1 MLPNSFIKKFSW
13 VLLFS
18 MLFSLVSILPEEPAY
33 AAGEFAC
40 FDSNGAAYA
49 YHMEFSGSNVTV
61 YKWNVAAGSYTTAET
76 FNLGSLTGTTDQIN
90 GHTMDGDGNMYVIYQ
105 PTSGNKRLVKLN
117 YVDGNGGSITD
128 MGEISSSSSGD
139 VNAGSYIEHGGSNY
153 IVFSKGMGDGGRYY
167 VQLSNSTTVSASGT
181 WSQSSSF
188 NDGANKKQAKD
199 FAWIKDGLTI
209 GSDTYN
215 LVGVDLKNDA
225 VILGKWAGPSSTV
238 ELVDYDIDA
247 KPSSWN
253 SSDTVGAMY
262 GFGGSVI
269 YASNNQEGE
278 MGELTWDGS
287 AFDITYKGESAA
299 STNNDG
305 AACHSGDPTL
315 DFNPTVSAAEGSCS
329 GSNREV
335 DVTLTNTASEM
346 AATFVVTYTLDG
358 ASPVTLTSGSGQSVS
373 SGASNTSLTIPAQ
386 SNGTAVVVS
395 WYAENDTY
403 DTRKPT
409 TGTTTLSTIT
419 IDTSSCAQGTVSTGL
434 GSCSN
439 GAATSTIVLT
449 ATNATMY
456 FDVQYQINS
465 DGWVTL
471 KNDEAVSPG
480 SPETYA
486 TPAQAD
492 GTTVSWRYETGTS
505 APSSGSYTSAT
516 SRTVDCDLTVT
527 VSTQINSCS
536 NGTATT
542 TVTFVGSASGNTQYY
557 DLQRREDGGS
567 WSDVVNG
574 ESIAAGETNT
584 HTSSAFND
592 GTLVEWQYR
601 IGDSNPS
608 SGSYTTTGTGSG
620 TLTQR
625 TIDCDITFTI
635 STSINSCSSGAATVS
650 IEFAASAAGNTQ
662 YFDVEWSTDQSSW
675 TSLVDGGDLTA
686 GDTDTYTTTAVDD
699 GVTVYFHY
707 RHGDSNPSSGS
718 WLTTN
723 VTNRTIDCDITFTID
738 TSINSCSS
746 GAATV
751 SIEFAASASGN
762 TQYFDVQWSTDQ
774 SSWTN
779 LADGGDLTAGDT
791 DTYTTTAVDHEE
803 TVYFQYRHAD
813 SNPSSGSW
821 LTTNVTNR
829 TIDCPTD
836 CIFEGTTA
844 FFLSPANK
852 NTTTRT
858 AANKIKKWVLLI
870 PVSPM

>member
-1 MLPNSFIKKFSW
+1 
-13 VLLFS
+13 
-18 MLFSLVSILPEEPAY
+18 MLFSLFSVLPDEPAY
-33 AAGEFAC
+33 ASGEFSC
-40 FDSNGAAYA
+40 FDSNGAAFA
-49 YHMEFSGSNVTV
+49 YHMEFSGDDVTV
-61 YKWNVAAGSYTTAET
+61 YKWNVSAGSYTTAET
-76 FNLGSLTGTTDQIN
+76 FDLGGLTGSTDQIN

-105 PTSGNKRLVKLN
+105 PTSGSKRLVKLN
-117 YVDGNGGSITD
+117 YVDGNGGTYTD

-139 VNAGSYIEHGGSNY
+139 VNAGSYIEHGGNSY

-167 VQLSNSTTVSASGT
+167 VQLSNSTTVSASGS

-188 NDGANKKQAKD
+188 DDGANKKQAKD

-225 VILGKWAGPSSTV
+225 VILGQWAGPSTTV
-238 ELVDYDIDA
+238 QFVDYEIDS
-247 KPSSWN
+247 KPTGWG

-278 MGELTWDGS
+278 MAELTWDGS
-287 AFDITYKGESAA
+287 AFDLTKKGDSAA

-329 GSNREV
+329 GGNREV
-335 DVTLTNTASEM
+335 NVTLTNTASEM
-346 AATFVVTYTLDG
+346 DANFVVTYTLDG
-358 ASPVTLTSGSGQSVS
+358 ASPVTLTPGDGQSVS
-373 SGASNTSLTIPAQ
+373 AGASNTDLTIPAQ

-395 WYAENDTY
+395 WYAENTTY
-403 DTRKPT
+403 DTRKPIS
-409 TGTTTLSTIT
+409 GTTTLSTIT
-419 IDTSSCAQGTVSTGL
+419 VDTSDCAGITAVTAINT
-434 GSCSN
+434 CSN
-439 GAATSTIVLT
+439 GTATSKITIT
-449 ATNATMY
+449 ATGSTHY
-456 FDVQYQINS
+456 VDVQYKIGS
-465 DGWVTL
+465 GGSWVTL
-471 KNDEAVSPG
+471 EDGNTIAAGDGNA
-480 SPETYA
+480 ETYT
-486 TPAQAD
+486 TPSQND
-492 GTTVSWRYETGTS
+492 GTTIYWQYRHSTS
-505 APSSGSYTSAT
+505 ANPSSGSYTSAT

-557 DLQRREDGGS
+557 DLQRRENGGS

-635 STSINSCSSGAATVS
+635 TTSINSCSSGAATVS

-686 GDTDTYTTTAVDD
+686 GDTDTYTTTAVND

-723 VTNRTIDCDITFTID
+723 AVSYTHLTLPTI
-738 TSINSCSS
+738 CS
-746 GAATV
+746 V
-751 SIEFAASASGN
+751 
-762 TQYFDVQWSTDQ
+762 
-774 SSWTN
+774 
-779 LADGGDLTAGDT
+779 
-791 DTYTTTAVDHEE
+791 
-803 TVYFQYRHAD
+803 
-813 SNPSSGSW
+813 
-821 LTTNVTNR
+821 
-829 TIDCPTD
+829 
-836 CIFEGTTA
+836 
-844 FFLSPANK
+844 
-852 NTTTRT
+852 
-858 AANKIKKWVLLI
+858 
-870 PVSPM
+870 